1 MHVQCVLLHKI
12 YYANLSEC
20 THKHILN
27 VHRNVYFTR
36 IRIHYVRTIKC
47 VPVQQT
53 IENMHF
59 AREDISS
66 TQTFRTPPKKFYYC
80 DKIQFDCKCCE
91 KKLKLKH
98 QQYRET

>member
-53 IENMHF
+53 IENIDFVHVF
-59 AREDISS
+59 YARRYKQHANVSYATEEI
-66 TQTFRTPPKKFYYC
+66 
-80 DKIQFDCKCCE
+80 
-91 KKLKLKH
+91 LLL
-98 QQYRET
+98 